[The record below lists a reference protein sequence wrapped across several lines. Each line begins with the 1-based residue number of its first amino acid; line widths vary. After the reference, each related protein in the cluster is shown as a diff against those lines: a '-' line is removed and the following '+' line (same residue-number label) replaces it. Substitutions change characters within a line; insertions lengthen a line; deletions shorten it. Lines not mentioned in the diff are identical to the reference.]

1 MPSVIDVIGMVI
13 GLVIVQSWKEIVTR
27 QGVIL
32 VLALVQEGTDTVIVE
47 VGVHLEVDTA
57 DVGEL
62 LVKCVHQVIT
72 ALEDQ
77 RRELLL
83 QQVLILALGHELQ
96 KRKKIANQVAVALV
110 NLPVAALLQER
121 IVVEV

>member
-32 VLALVQEGTDTVIVE
+32 VLALVQEGT
-47 VGVHLEVDTA
+47 
-57 DVGEL
+57 
-62 LVKCVHQVIT
+62 
-72 ALEDQ
+72 
-77 RRELLL
+77 
-83 QQVLILALGHELQ
+83 GHELQ